1 MTPGAVDL
9 KVVGDRLQIVITCLT
24 DLEGVPHGSID
35 EFISDRRNPL
45 ASDAA
50 LRRALEALFDVARH
64 LLAKGKGLAGLEY
77 REVAD
82 PAKEH
87 GLIEDPELAD
97 RFHAMAGY
105 RNRLTHHYDKVTEP
119 ELFGIVTKRLGDIQ
133 DIAES
138 LRAAAADL
146 ASEP

>member
-1 MTPGAVDL
+1 MTPGEVDL
-9 KVVGDRLQIVITCLT
+9 KVVGDRLQIVVTCLS
-24 DLEGVPHGSID
+24 DLRGIPHGSFD

-77 REVAD
+77 REVANL
-82 PAKEH
+82 ASEH
-87 GLIEDPELAD
+87 GLIQDADLAD

-105 RNRLTHHYDKVTEP
+105 RNRLTHHYEKVTEL
-119 ELFGIVTKRLGDIQ
+119 ELFGIVKDRLGDIEA
-133 DIAES
+133 IAES
-138 LRAAAADL
+138 LRRAAADL
-146 ASEP
+146 AKQS

>member
-1 MTPGAVDL
+1 MTPGTVDL
-9 KVVGDRLQIVITCLT
+9 KVVGDRLQIVVTCLH
-24 DLEGVPHGSID
+24 DLRGIPHGSFD

-64 LLAKGKGLAGLEY
+64 LLAKGKGRAGLEY
-77 REVAD
+77 REVAFL
-82 PAKEH
+82 AGEH

-105 RNRLTHHYDKVTEP
+105 RNRLTHHYEKVTEL
-119 ELFGIVTKRLGDIQ
+119 ELFGIVSEHLGDIEA
-133 DIAES
+133 IAES

-146 ASEP
+146 VKQS